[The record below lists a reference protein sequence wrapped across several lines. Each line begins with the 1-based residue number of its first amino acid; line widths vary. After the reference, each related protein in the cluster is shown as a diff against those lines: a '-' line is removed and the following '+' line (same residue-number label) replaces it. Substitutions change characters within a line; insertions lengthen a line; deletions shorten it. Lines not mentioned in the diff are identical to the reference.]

1 MNIQL
6 KQNEIEAALKGYV
19 TQQGINLA
27 GKQVNIAFT
36 AGRKE
41 SGISAELVIEDSE
54 LPDFSGDVA
63 QDRAAI
69 IIPINRVDVSA
80 DAQESVSQEKYQNAA
95 TTVVEGG
102 EVLAEPVKTNSLFG

>member
-6 KQNEIEAALKGYV
+6 KQYEIEAALKGYV

-54 LPDFSGDVA
+54 LPDFSEDVA

-69 IIPINRVDVSA
+69 VIPINRVDVS
-80 DAQESVSQEKYQNAA
+80 E
-95 TTVVEGG
+95 
-102 EVLAEPVKTNSLFG
+102 AEPVPAEEPEVLPEVEDDTPIVKTSSLFG